1 MDLCILYV
9 RAGVL
14 RYGGNRKSKM
24 GQIIQEGTIE
34 RILENKRKR
43 GRGKE
48 NAGMSGCVLYVDEEK
63 KLCDYKKHRNDVSEW
78 YCASNVYIRVHV
90 SVSCTCW
97 SYPLKKN

>member
-1 MDLCILYV
+1 VDLCILYV

-48 NAGMSGCVLYVDEEK
+48 NAGMSGCVRYVDEEK
-63 KLCDYKKHRNDVSEW
+63 NYATTRSIEMMCRSGTVLAMCTY
-78 YCASNVYIRVHV
+78 VYTFQCHVRAGPIR
-90 SVSCTCW
+90 
-97 SYPLKKN
+97 